1 MELEEFVKKSTPNLT
16 SDKLHTVLQLLAYVG
31 VESVDDL
38 AFVQEKDLLN
48 VLPPIKARKLIQN
61 WSCNG

>member
-1 MELEEFVKKSTPNLT
+1 MELEEFVKKATPGLA
-16 SDKLHTVLQLLAYVG
+16 SDKLHTVLKLLEYVG

-38 AFVQEKDLLN
+38 AFVQEKDLLI
-48 VLPPIKARKLIQN
+48 VLPPIKARRLIQN